1 MLDKFFYTKE
11 ELLSFV
17 DGRIQ
22 HCSVVKELHEKLEE
36 IQEQIESLK
45 EEANSAIE
53 SEELRHA
60 RNAAH
65 NVKEELAGSVFIEES
80 FDALLSL
87 REKLTKFEPSIHVS
101 TFIALLTEDENEQ
114 LVKAVLG
121 LNATLLTQLLVQ
133 KNQIRRHLVL

>member
-11 ELLSFV
+11 EVLSFV

-22 HCSVVKELHEKLEE
+22 HCSVVKELQEKLEE

-45 EEANSAIE
+45 EANPAIE
-53 SEELRHA
+53 SEELKHA

-65 NVKEELAGSVFIEES
+65 NVNGELAGSVFIEES

-87 REKLTKFEPSIHVS
+87 REKLTEFEPSIHAS
-101 TFIALLTEDENEQ
+101 TLIALLTEDENEQ

-133 KNQIRRHLVL
+133 KNQIRRHLGL